1 MDKNNFDQAVL
12 PADSVIDGA
21 LFAKM
26 VKGGADNLRANVDA
40 VNNLNVF
47 PVPDGDTG
55 DNMYMTIGGGV
66 DAISDLRDADLSDV
80 VEAFAH
86 GMLLGA
92 RGNSGVILSQFFSG
106 VAKGL
111 SPYKQANAQIIAQ
124 SLQMG
129 VEKAYKAVMTPTEG
143 TILTVAREAVEYTV
157 AHVDEYEDITELFS
171 SLKEQMHS
179 SLERTPEL
187 LSVLK
192 EAGVVDSGGAGLL
205 FIAEGF
211 DKVLRGVEIESTA
224 DDRLL
229 SAKKPAVSFAAF
241 TADSEMVY
249 GYCTELLLQLQHS
262 KTDVF
267 TFDQKIITDYLST
280 IGDSIVAVKDN
291 TIVKIHVHT
300 KTPEKVLEFCRRYGE
315 FLTVKI
321 ENMSLQHSEVIAEQK
336 AAEKKKY
343 GMVSVCVGAGLKSAF
358 KELGVDEIVDGGQT
372 NNPSTADFIE
382 AFDKISAEHIFVF
395 PNNGNIYMAAC
406 QARDIYEKATVHV
419 MESKNLG
426 MGYVGAMAFDPES
439 PSPEL
444 LKSQIEEAMA
454 AISCGYI
461 SPAVRDANL
470 NGVQITDGEFIGYV
484 GKKIITSKPSKNI
497 AALELAKHIFAEGDR
512 YMLTV
517 FCGLDADE
525 SDREELSALLSEHLP
540 DVEVYFVDGGQ
551 DIHPYIFTAE

>member
-157 AHVDEYEDITELFS
+157 AHVDEYENITELFF

-187 LSVLK
+187 LTVLK

-211 DKVLRGVEIESTA
+211 DKVLRGVEIESAA

-229 SAKKPAVSFAAF
+229 TAKKPAVSFSAF

-267 TFDQKIITDYLST
+267 TFDQKIITDYLSG

-300 KTPEKVLEFCRRYGE
+300 KTPEKVLEFCRQYGE

-336 AAEKKKY
+336 TAEKKKY
-343 GMVSVCVGAGLKSAF
+343 GMVSVCVGDGLKSAF

-382 AFDKISAEHIFVF
+382 AFDKIQAEHIFVF
-395 PNNGNIYMAAC
+395 PNNSNIYLAAC

-426 MGYVGAMAFDPES
+426 MGYVGAMAFEPES

-444 LKSQIEEAMA
+444 LASQIEEAMA

-484 GKKIITSKPSKNI
+484 GKKIITSKPDKNE
-497 AALELAKHIFAEGDR
+497 AALELAKHIFEDGDR

-517 FCGLDADE
+517 FCGLDATD
-525 SDREELSALLSEHLP
+525 SDRAELTSLLSDNLP